1 MNCMSELL
9 RANEILNYL
18 PHRAPFMLVDRV
30 LEYEAGKR
38 LVAIKSVTFNEPF
51 FAGHFPGN
59 PVTPGVCMMQIVKEL
74 TEEFTGLKLFLKTA
88 SNVKFMAII
97 NPFETPDLKLQ
108 LDINQTEE
116 EIKVKNT
123 TYFGETIALKMSV
136 NYQKLTS

>member
-1 MNCMSELL
+1 MQTILTDFYTLESYEQAENGSFT
-9 RANEILNYL
+9 ANISLNKNHEI
-18 PHRAPFMLVDRV
+18 F
-30 LEYEAGKR
+30 K
-38 LVAIKSVTFNEPF
+38 
-51 FAGHFPGN
+51 GHFPGN

-97 NPFETPDLKLQ
+97 NTFETPDLKLQ

-116 EIKVKNT
+116 EIKVKNI